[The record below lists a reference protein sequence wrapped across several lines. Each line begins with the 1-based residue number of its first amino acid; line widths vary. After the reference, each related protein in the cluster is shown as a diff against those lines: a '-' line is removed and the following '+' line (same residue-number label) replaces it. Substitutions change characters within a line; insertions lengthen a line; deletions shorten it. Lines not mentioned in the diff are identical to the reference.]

1 MRRIV
6 TNLRREAGFEHFSAA
21 EDGVEAS
28 RKSPHPFATW
38 LRAFFLAVTFAHGVQ
53 AAPLAANTPHALTL
67 EALIALA
74 IHSHPSVAAAR
85 AQYVGAQADISA
97 ARFQYYPSPSVQ
109 VLQDKGATSTVLT
122 LQQPL
127 WAGGR
132 LDASLDA
139 AKSQGNAA
147 QVAIRGAQDAIALQV
162 TAAWAAW
169 VQARGR
175 ANVQLQAV
183 NLLKGYTESVSRRIE
198 GGASGQVDQQLVV
211 ARLAQAHTDF
221 DAANSAQRSALARL
235 AQLAGQTISTQD
247 LVDPFTAD
255 SADVSLPP
263 LDALISQAMVHS
275 AALQLEANIE
285 TSQHEIQQK
294 RAALWPTVNLRAQHQ
309 RADSGA
315 SGTNSSDSRLVLAL
329 EYTPG
334 AGLSAGSNIDAAHAR
349 SQALREELQAA
360 QRELAQT
367 ITADYEDFVVSRER
381 KQSMQSMID
390 ASAEV
395 LASYERLFIAG
406 RRNWLEVINAARE
419 LIQARAALVDAHA
432 QHMAARARLLLNS
445 GANVL

>member
-1 MRRIV
+1 
-6 TNLRREAGFEHFSAA
+6 LRASFAKPSQAKPSQLA
-21 EDGVEAS
+21 SSS

-38 LRAFFLAVTFAHGVQ
+38 LRAFFLQGLLAFVHSIQ
-53 AAPLAANTPHALTL
+53 AAPLAADPQHALTL
-67 EALIALA
+67 DALIALA

-175 ANVQLQAV
+175 VNVQLQAV

-198 GGASGQVDQQLVV
+198 GGASGRVDQQLVV

-221 DAANSAQRSALARL
+221 EAANSAQRSALARL
-235 AQLAGQTISTQD
+235 AQLTGQALSTQD
-247 LVDPFTAD
+247 LVDPLTAD
-255 SADVSLPP
+255 SADVALPP
-263 LDALISQAMVHS
+263 LDALIGQATVHS
-275 AALQLEANIE
+275 AALKRLEANIE

-315 SGTNSSDSRLVLAL
+315 SGASTSDSRLLLAL

-334 AGLSAGSNIDAAHAR
+334 AGLSAGANIAAAHAR
-349 SQALREELQAA
+349 LQALRDELQAA

-367 ITADYEDFVVSRER
+367 ITADYEDFIVSRER
-381 KQSMQSMID
+381 KQSMRNMID

>member
-1 MRRIV
+1 MLHPIFDV
-6 TNLRREAGFEHFSAA
+6 ALAVKSSQLASS
-21 EDGVEAS
+21 S

-38 LRAFFLAVTFAHGVQ
+38 LRAFFLTVTFAHGVQ

-67 EALIALA
+67 QALIALA

-97 ARFQYYPSPSVQ
+97 ARFQYYPTPSIQ

-122 LQQPL
+122 LQQTL

-132 LDASLDA
+132 LDASLNA

-175 ANVQLQAV
+175 VNVQLQAV

-221 DAANSAQRSALARL
+221 EAANSAQRSALARL
-235 AQLAGQTISTQD
+235 AQLTGQALSTQD
-247 LVDPFTAD
+247 LVAPFTAD
-255 SADVSLPP
+255 SFDVALPP
-263 LDALISQAMVHS
+263 LDALISQATAHS
-275 AALQLEANIE
+275 AALQRLEANIE

-315 SGTNSSDSRLVLAL
+315 FGTNSSDNRLLLAL

-334 AGLSAGSNIDAAHAR
+334 AGLSAGANIAAAHAR
-349 SQALREELQAA
+349 LQALRDELQAA

-367 ITADYEDFVVSRER
+367 ITADYEDFVVSGER

-432 QHMAARARLLLNS
+432 QHMAARARLLRNS